1 MALEVIGAGFGR
13 TGTMSLKVAL
23 ETLGFGPC
31 YHMTEVFTHPEHV
44 ELWRAAAQ
52 GKPLAWERIF
62 DGYRATVDWP
72 GCTFWAELMQSYP
85 DAKVILTV
93 RDPNE
98 WYESAYNTIYRIS
111 GAASSPVFYLASLLV
126 PAAKR
131 MKHAQRMIIE
141 VVWQRD
147 LDGRFED
154 RRYAIETFER
164 HNEEVKQHVPAE
176 NLLVYEVR
184 EGWGPLCEFLGV
196 EMPDEPFPHLNDS
209 EVFKGRIRRIRVL
222 TAVALTLGVSLAG
235 LVLLRLGWRRR
246 HRTRLVHWYSYSA
259 PPILKIL
266 QRLPKP
272 LQAEAS
278 PVAEVPLLSRLDAF
292 KTFLRAH

>member
-1 MALEVIGAGFGR
+1 VIGAGFGR

-52 GKPLAWERIF
+52 GKPLAWEQIF

-72 GCTFWAELMQSYP
+72 GCAFWAELLQSYP

-272 LQAEAS
+272 LQAEAT
-278 PVAEVPLLSRLDAF
+278 PVAEVPLLSSLDAF

>member
-52 GKPLAWERIF
+52 GKPLAWEQIF

-72 GCTFWAELMQSYP
+72 GCAFWAELLQSYP

-272 LQAEAS
+272 LQAEAT
-278 PVAEVPLLSRLDAF
+278 PVAEVPLLSSLDAF

>member
-52 GKPLAWERIF
+52 GKPLAWEQIF

-72 GCTFWAELMQSYP
+72 GCAFWAELMRSYP

-154 RRYAIETFER
+154 RGYAIETFER

-184 EGWGPLCEFLGV
+184 DGWGPLCEFLGV

-222 TAVALTLGVSLAG
+222 TSVALTLGVSLAG

-272 LQAEAS
+272 LQAEAT
-278 PVAEVPLLSRLDAF
+278 PVAEVPLLSSLDAF

>member
-52 GKPLAWERIF
+52 GKPLAWEQIF

-72 GCTFWAELMQSYP
+72 GCAFWAELLQSYP

-154 RRYAIETFER
+154 RGYAIETFER

-184 EGWGPLCEFLGV
+184 DGWGPLCEFLGV

-222 TAVALTLGVSLAG
+222 TSVALTLGVSLAG
-235 LVLLRLGWRRR
+235 LVLVRLGWRRR
-246 HRTRLVHWYSYSA
+246 HRTRLEHCDPYPA
-259 PPILKIL
+259 PRILKIL

-272 LQAEAS
+272 PS
-278 PVAEVPLLSRLDAF
+278 SRGLARRRGSSA
-292 KTFLRAH
+292 L

>member
-1 MALEVIGAGFGR
+1 VEGGRAREAARLGANLRWLPSHGGLA
-13 TGTMSLKVAL
+13 GVHV
-23 ETLGFGPC
+23 LGG
-31 YHMTEVFTHPEHV
+31 
-44 ELWRAAAQ
+44 A
-52 GKPLAWERIF
+52 
-62 DGYRATVDWP
+62 D
-72 GCTFWAELMQSYP
+72 AELPGREGDTHGSRP
-85 DAKVILTV
+85 H
-93 RDPNE
+93 E

-272 LQAEAS
+272 LQAEAT
-278 PVAEVPLLSRLDAF
+278 PVAEVPLLSSLDAF
-292 KTFLRAH
+292 KTFLREHKR